1 MLMYVLRDCSHM
13 HESPANAGILR
24 GCGRQSWGAY
34 LNLACFWVLGLPLC
48 WYLGLHRGMGLL
60 GLWGG
65 IAAATA
71 IQACVI

>member
-1 MLMYVLRDCSHM
+1 M
-13 HESPANAGILR
+13 ESLADAGILR

-48 WYLGLHRGMGLL
+48 WYLGLHRGMGLF

-71 IQACVI
+71 IQARKL